1 MVLSYS
7 IIRYGKAAKGDMI
20 LPDTAY
26 FTGYTSYIGNKRFM
40 NVEGAVVIFNT
51 RRNKEPQVQTQQVF
65 YLASFGLS
73 NDTLTMKTITENF
86 SSSRQGFNSPAAL
99 KAMVTTLID
108 QGKNIYDDLYA
119 LSYRKTPRPKPLKP
133 F

>member
-1 MVLSYS
+1 
-7 IIRYGKAAKGDMI
+7 
-20 LPDTAY
+20 
-26 FTGYTSYIGNKRFM
+26 
-40 NVEGAVVIFNT
+40 
-51 RRNKEPQVQTQQVF
+51 
-65 YLASFGLS
+65 
-73 NDTLTMKTITENF
+73 MKTITENF